1 MAEIPFINTGGE
13 EVTFHKDRSLEDLLA
28 AESLWVND
36 PTYPMHQKS
45 PMANYSKVIQKV
57 EPRDRKF

>member
-13 EVTFHKDRSLEDLLA
+13 EVTFQKDRSLEDLLA

-45 PMANYSKVIQKV
+45 PMANYSKVI
-57 EPRDRKF
+57 